1 MHFLELVFMLAVAV
15 GAVAIAWQ
23 AVCMVFGVGAAKRQ
37 AARELQAEQ
46 IVQRMMAEAAGPAAA
61 LGAKVNP
68 LFAAC
73 LAPVMAGKPLQLC
86 KVEAITPHGMGSY
99 VIGVFDAGMFA
110 RVLEPV
116 LEKEFPSP

>member
-1 MHFLELVFMLAVAV
+1 MHLLELAVLVGVIALGCQFLGML
-15 GAVAIAWQ
+15 
-23 AVCMVFGVGAAKRQ
+23 FGVGAAKRQ
-37 AARELQAEQ
+37 AARELQAEE
-46 IVQRMMAEAAGPAAA
+46 IVRRMIAETAGPAAA